1 MTTTAPAD
9 PPSPSPSGP
18 APGATSSPP
27 PGAPPLPGAAAPAAS
42 TAPPAGSPFPSAAT
56 LALVHAP
63 RRELERALQRGA
75 TPDVDALVGWEL
87 RGINAT
93 PLGAPPI
100 ARLLGIQ
107 KFIKGF
113 YREAGGARAGRVV
126 GYNTPVV
133 QNVLDGRWRARPSD
147 AAPRRFGFFEVG
159 PVDATARD
167 NEYLH
172 AVLLDYGKGGNPAL
186 DPSRG
191 LRDYLVQLDDDR
203 WLGKAYY
210 ALGPVRIAVGYFLL
224 ERFRRG
230 PAELPPRR
238 G

>member
-1 MTTTAPAD
+1 
-9 PPSPSPSGP
+9 
-18 APGATSSPP
+18 
-27 PGAPPLPGAAAPAAS
+27 
-42 TAPPAGSPFPSAAT
+42 SPFPSAAT
-56 LALVHAP
+56 LALAHAP
-63 RRELERALQRGA
+63 RPELERAILRGA
-75 TPDVDALVGWEL
+75 TPDLDALVGWEF

-100 ARLLGIQ
+100 ARLVGIQ

-113 YREAGGARAGRVV
+113 YREPGGSGDSRVM

-133 QNVLDGRWRARPSD
+133 QNILDGRWRARPSD

-159 PVDATARD
+159 PVDPTARD

-172 AVLLDYGKGGNPAL
+172 AALLDYGKGGNPAL

-191 LRDYLVQLDDDR
+191 LRDYLVQLDDDL

-210 ALGPVRIAVGYFLL
+210 ALGPARIAVGYFLL
-224 ERFRRG
+224 ERFRPG
-230 PAELPPRR
+230 PTEPRPRR
-238 G
+238 